1 MVCPNFKNA
10 RCMLDPKYH
19 KPPHSEISDFCETE
33 NYYNCPIVNKYSGL
47 EGMSCG

>member
-1 MVCPNFKNA
+1 MVCQHFQKE

-19 KPPHSEISDFCETE
+19 KPAQSDIADYCETE

-47 EGMSCG
+47 EGMSC

>member
-1 MVCPNFKNA
+1 MGCPNLKNA

-19 KPPHSEISDFCETE
+19 KPNQAEVSGYCDTE